1 MEGKDFVTYNTSPL
15 VGIVE
20 CPKVEKLIRKNNISS
35 FVDFIR
41 PFGERVGSVVTQ
53 DALGSTI
60 QINPAFLRFCD
71 VHKMDPMNQESLN
84 SVLMN
89 KVMPDYG
96 LESRLPALRSQA
108 DTQKFREEGINPLC
122 SSI

>member
-20 CPKVEKLIRKNNISS
+20 CPKVEKLMQKNNISS

-60 QINPAFLRFCD
+60 QINPCFLRFCD
-71 VHKMDPMNQESLN
+71 IQKMDPINQETLN
-84 SVLMN
+84 SILIN

-96 LESRLPALRSQA
+96 LESRLPVLRTKA
-108 DTQKFREEGINPLC
+108 DVQKFREQGIGF
-122 SSI
+122 